1 MSIYKHF
8 KAVALQLVQKDYPN
22 TTEQDLDRWIVQTG
36 YGDDAPRPYELTP
49 SLIYVYAANLL
60 NSGRPGPDKRA
71 FGKLASTVIRKHF
84 LIQNVLTPINL
95 EDLAHKFIFELNQTG
110 IQLTKKGNQTYIAHL
125 NNITANK
132 KSTIYSLLISIIG
145 FCDLLR
151 TNYQSSATKY
161 HQSFLVNHEVSLQD
175 IVRKLNE
182 ITKFKLNGVA
192 VGMNFMKD
200 SQMPAVAGDHLE
212 IHNSGQIQYLVK
224 PDMHVMR
231 FMLRVT
237 QRHQGSIEELC
248 HMKPTKFIQ
257 LYENASPSPSFE
269 TNMDNHN
276 HKGFKRGDI
285 LCIKDIY
292 TITKDESVPPIF
304 LDRVLYLIGSGSFKE
319 IKLSTSQLDR
329 YKAALSGLQP
339 QTFEFEFYEPVLS
352 RLRRVMRLIELDT
365 PKEIIAHEHAWLV
378 DEMKRAEGKTFG
390 VEIPYT
396 AQQLQELKNQKDI
409 NDFLSE

>member
-1 MSIYKHF
+1 MSIYQHF
-8 KAVALQLVQKDYPN
+8 KSVALQLVQKDYPN
-22 TTEQDLDRWIVQTG
+22 TTEKDLDEWIVQTG

-60 NSGRPGPDKRA
+60 NSGLLGPDNRE
-71 FGKLASTVIRKHF
+71 FGKLASAVISKHY
-84 LIQNVLTPINL
+84 LKQNVLTPINL
-95 EDLAHKFIFELNQTG
+95 KDLAQKFVSELNQTE
-110 IQLTKKGNQTYIAHL
+110 IKLTKKGNQPYIAHL
-125 NNITANK
+125 NNIAANK

-151 TNYQSSATKY
+151 NNYQSSAAKY
-161 HQSFLVNHEVSLQD
+161 HQSFLAKPEVSFQD
-175 IVRKLNE
+175 IAQKLNE
-182 ITKFKLNGVA
+182 ITKLKLNGVA

-200 SQMPAVAGDHLE
+200 SQMPAVADKHLE
-212 IHNSGQIQYLVK
+212 IQSSGHIQYLVK

-248 HMKPTKFIQ
+248 HMQPTKFMQ
-257 LYENASPSPSFE
+257 LYENARPLPTFE
-269 TNMDNHN
+269 GNIDDDN

-292 TITKDESVPPIF
+292 TITEHESVPPIF
-304 LDRVLYLIGSGSFKE
+304 LDRVLYLIGSGSFKG
-319 IKLSTSQLDR
+319 KNLSTSQLDR
-329 YKAALSGLQP
+329 YKAALSGLQA
-339 QTFEFEFYEPVLS
+339 QTFELEFYEPVSS
-352 RLRRVMRLIELDT
+352 RLRRVKRLIELNA
-365 PKEIIAHEHAWLV
+365 PKEIISHEHAWLV

-390 VEIPYT
+390 VETPYT

-409 NDFLSE
+409 DDSFE